1 MASRSII
8 CRIPRLRQTTDLR
21 DTAGE
26 ITILCDNRVQ
36 NFFYY
41 SVITFVYIFRTFSN
55 NSGGSRICHFSHKSA
70 WLQLRRIFAA
80 KTHLVSISHNQ
91 IVCRQLFPSH
101 EVVFRPIR
109 RTTEKMH
116 RVIIVIFISHFV
128 SANIHHCS
136 VRLHRTIV
144 KFVAYSPY
152 ISP

>member
-8 CRIPRLRQTTDLR
+8 CRIPRLRQITDLR

-101 EVVFRPIR
+101 EVVFRPIIR
-109 RTTEKMH
+109 RTTEKNASNDNSY
-116 RVIIVIFISHFV
+116 IYFPLLLGKYSSLF
-128 SANIHHCS
+128 CS
-136 VRLHRTIV
+136 P
-144 KFVAYSPY
+144 S
-152 ISP
+152 SNNC